1 MLDARGELQ
10 ASKRGERVLQ
20 GEESVRPRGKGE
32 RADPGCEARRAQ
44 RGKSVC
50 FPAELFPRLVP
61 QILPFCPHAGTL
73 VSFYEVTI
81 SVNTRLKC

>member
-20 GEESVRPRGKGE
+20 GEESVRPRGKGG